1 MAGLF
6 MLPRQ
11 MLYLHPAAGTE
22 RTEEAV
28 WAQRMVTLRRMIL
41 TPSLI
46 AVWLLGILL
55 ATSSGAWDQA
65 WLHAKLLVV
74 VALTAYHG
82 WMVAQSKRMAKGE
95 RPLTDRQ
102 LRLWGEAPAF
112 GLIFIVVLVIVG
124 PAYLN

>member
-1 MAGLF
+1 MI
-6 MLPRQ
+6 
-11 MLYLHPAAGTE
+11 YLHPAAARSE
-22 RTEEAV
+22 EEAV

-46 AVWLLGILL
+46 AVWLARQSAGHEQRCVGPGM
-55 ATSSGAWDQA
+55 AARQAAGGRGADRLS
-65 WLHAKLLVV
+65 WLD
-74 VALTAYHG
+74 G
-82 WMVAQSKRMAKGE
+82 RQSKRMAKGE